1 MAKRVLNSELMEK
14 LNNIENKLNQIQ
26 QMLKYDW
33 WFTIGVAFM
42 IGGMSFSYATDEK
55 LVALVS
61 MVVGLLLIVVSNIK
75 TEMLSNRIKNG
86 K

>member
-26 QMLKYDW
+26 QMSNYDW
-33 WFTIGVAFM
+33 WFTLGVTSM

-55 LVALVS
+55 LVTLVF
-61 MVVGLLLIVVSNIK
+61 MVVGVLLMIVSNIK